1 MYSRNGRQRQTANYS
16 GDILMARGVSTK
28 LKASLPD
35 TYRAGW
41 LDKLD
46 KRTKIARVIMQRI
59 AALISD
65 AGGADRLSH
74 ARMSLIRRAA
84 FLEAICESHEL
95 QLAGGQEINVGA
107 YTQSL
112 NSLLGLYRLLGIER
126 VARSVQSLR
135 EHMLVS

>member
-1 MYSRNGRQRQTANYS
+1 
-16 GDILMARGVSTK
+16 MARGVSTR
-28 LKASLPD
+28 LVATLPD

-46 KRTKIARVIMQRI
+46 KRTKVARAIMQRI
-59 AALISD
+59 GALTSD
-65 AGGADRLSH
+65 AGGADSLSH
-74 ARMSLIRRAA
+74 AKMSLIRRAV

-95 QLAGGQEINVGA
+95 RLASGEAVDVGS

-126 VARSVQSLR
+126 VARTVRTLH
-135 EHMLVS
+135 EHLKAAS

>member
-1 MYSRNGRQRQTANYS
+1 MNESAQTVAQPKPTVAKE
-16 GDILMARGVSTK
+16 ILVA
-28 LKASLPD
+28 
-35 TYRAGW
+35 

-46 KRTKIARVIMQRI
+46 KRTKVAKAIMQRI
-59 AALISD
+59 AALTSD
-65 AGGADRLSH
+65 AGGVDRLSH

>member
-1 MYSRNGRQRQTANYS
+1 
-16 GDILMARGVSTK
+16 MARGVSTK

-46 KRTKIARVIMQRI
+46 KRTKVARVIMQRI
-59 AALISD
+59 AALTSD
-65 AGGADRLSH
+65 AGGEDSLSH
-74 ARMSLIRRAA
+74 AKLSLIRRAA

-95 QLAGGQEINVGA
+95 RLASGEAVDVGS

-126 VARSVQSLR
+126 VARSVRSLR
-135 EHMLVS
+135 EHMMVS

>member
-1 MYSRNGRQRQTANYS
+1 VGWNYA
-16 GDILMARGVSTK
+16 GDALMARGVSTR
-28 LKASLPD
+28 LKATLPN

-46 KRTKIARVIMQRI
+46 KRTKVARAIMQRI
-59 AALISD
+59 SALTSD
-65 AGGADRLSH
+65 AGGADNLSH
-74 ARMSLIRRAA
+74 AKMSLIRRAA

-126 VARSVQSLR
+126 VARTVRTLH
-135 EHMLVS
+135 EHLKASS

>member
-1 MYSRNGRQRQTANYS
+1 
-16 GDILMARGVSTK
+16 MARGVSTR
-28 LKASLPD
+28 LKATLPD

-46 KRTKIARVIMQRI
+46 KRTRIARAIMQRI
-59 AALISD
+59 EALTSD
-65 AGGADRLSH
+65 AGGADSLSY
-74 ARMSLIRRAA
+74 AKVSLIRRAA

-126 VARSVQSLR
+126 VARTVRTLH
-135 EHMLVS
+135 EHLKAAS

>member
-1 MYSRNGRQRQTANYS
+1 
-16 GDILMARGVSTK
+16 MARGVSTR
-28 LKASLPD
+28 LKATLPD

-46 KRTKIARVIMQRI
+46 KRTKVARAIMQRI
-59 AALISD
+59 AALTSD
-65 AGGADRLSH
+65 AGGADSLGH
-74 ARMSLIRRAA
+74 AKLSLIRRAA

-95 QLAGGQEINVGA
+95 RLASGEAVDVGS

-126 VARSVQSLR
+126 VARTVRTLH
-135 EHMLVS
+135 EHLKEAS

>member
-1 MYSRNGRQRQTANYS
+1 
-16 GDILMARGVSTK
+16 MARGVSTK
-28 LKASLPD
+28 LKAVLPD

-41 LDKLD
+41 MDKLD
-46 KRTKIARVIMQRI
+46 KRTKVARAIMQRI
-59 AALISD
+59 DLLTSD
-65 AGGADRLSH
+65 AGGADSLSH
-74 ARMSLIRRAA
+74 AKMSLIRRAA

-126 VARSVQSLR
+126 VARSVRTLR
-135 EHMLVS
+135 EHMKAS

>member
-1 MYSRNGRQRQTANYS
+1 
-16 GDILMARGVSTK
+16 MARGVSTR
-28 LKASLPD
+28 LMATLPD

-46 KRTKIARVIMQRI
+46 KRTKVARAILQRI
-59 AALISD
+59 AALTSD
-65 AGGADRLSH
+65 AGGADSLSH
-74 ARMSLIRRAA
+74 AKMSLIRRAA

-126 VARSVQSLR
+126 VARSVRTLR
-135 EHMLVS
+135 EHMGAS

>member
-1 MYSRNGRQRQTANYS
+1 
-16 GDILMARGVSTK
+16 MARGVSTK
-28 LKASLPD
+28 LKAVLPD

-46 KRTKIARVIMQRI
+46 KRTKVARVIMQRI
-59 AALISD
+59 AALTSD
-65 AGGADRLSH
+65 AGGADSLSH
-74 ARMSLIRRAA
+74 AKLSLIRRAA

-95 QLAGGQEINVGA
+95 QLASGQEINVGA

-126 VARSVQSLR
+126 VARSVRTLR
-135 EHMLVS
+135 EHMRAS